1 MFHIHKNAL
10 TGAKIGGE
18 RVSLYKRFAMIYEH
32 NYRNT
37 YEEGFTGQVPGM
49 V

>member
-1 MFHIHKNAL
+1 MFHKYAL
-10 TGAKIGGE
+10 EIARDGGE
-18 RVSLYKRFAMIYEH
+18 KVSLYKLAMIYEH

>member
-1 MFHIHKNAL
+1 MFHKYAL
-10 TGAKIGGE
+10 TGARIGGDKE
-18 RVSLYKRFAMIYEH
+18 SLYKLAMIYEH

>member
-32 NYRNT
+32 NFRNT
-37 YEEGFTGQVPGM
+37 YEEGTTG
-49 V
+49 